1 MYVCMQKFFC
11 ECEIF
16 SFPAFSRLYTDIRIY
31 ISSYEHT
38 YGVNVMNTRRSLV
51 NLYRSVK
58 RQFTVKADEKAE
70 TGIGVLII
78 FIALVLVAAV
88 AASVLIHTAG
98 ILQQRA
104 QSTGTTTISQVST
117 GIVVN
122 QIVGYDSSNPPEAG
136 GISYL
141 AILVSLNTGGNSV
154 DLGNV
159 SLTLTLNGVTSVLI
173 YNSSV
178 FETVSGQGTQN
189 LFGSSVWANLSSA
202 NGNPTN
208 FGVVGITDPSHGL
221 TAHYPVLSRG
231 AQAAII
237 VNVTNTFGT
246 NLTQNTAVTGQ
257 ITPETGVSTT
267 INFVAPEAFIT
278 NAITLQ

>member
-1 MYVCMQKFFC
+1 
-11 ECEIF
+11 
-16 SFPAFSRLYTDIRIY
+16 
-31 ISSYEHT
+31 
-38 YGVNVMNTRRSLV
+38 MNTRRSLV

-117 GIVVN
+117 GIIVN

-136 GISYL
+136 GVSYL

-189 LFGSSVWANLSSA
+189 LFGSSVWNNLSSA

-208 FGVVGITDPSHGL
+208 FGVVGITDPQHGL

-237 VNVTNTFGT
+237 VNVTNTFGS
-246 NLTQNTAVTGQ
+246 NLTQNEGVTGQ
-257 ITPETGVSTT
+257 LTPETGVSTT
-267 INFVAPEAFIT
+267 INFVAPEAFIS

>member
-1 MYVCMQKFFC
+1 MT
-11 ECEIF
+11 I
-16 SFPAFSRLYTDIRIY
+16 
-31 ISSYEHT
+31 
-38 YGVNVMNTRRSLV
+38 RRSLFS
-51 NLYRSVK
+51 LARTVK
-58 RQFTVKADEKAE
+58 RQFSLKADVKAES
-70 TGIGVLII
+70 GIGVLII

-117 GIVVN
+117 GIIVN
-122 QIVGYDSSNPPEAG
+122 QIVGYDSANPAEAG

-154 DLGNV
+154 DLGNT
-159 SLTLTLNGVTSVLI
+159 SLTLTVNGVTSVLV
-173 YNSSV
+173 YNTSV
-178 FETVSGQGTQN
+178 FQSVSGQGTQN
-189 LFGSSVWANLSSA
+189 LFGTSVWGKLSSA
-202 NGNPTN
+202 SGDPTS
-208 FGVVGITDPSHGL
+208 FGVLGITDPQHAL
-221 TAHYPVLSRG
+221 TSSYPVLTRG

-246 NLTQNTAVTGQ
+246 NITQNEHVSGQ
-257 ITPETGVSTT
+257 LTPETGVSAT
-267 INFVAPEAFIT
+267 IQFVAPEAFDT

>member
-1 MYVCMQKFFC
+1 MK
-11 ECEIF
+11 
-16 SFPAFSRLYTDIRIY
+16 
-31 ISSYEHT
+31 
-38 YGVNVMNTRRSLV
+38 TRRSLV
-51 NLYRSVK
+51 ILARSVK
-58 RQFTVKADEKAE
+58 KQFKRGEDEKAE

-117 GIVVN
+117 GIIVN
-122 QIVGYDSSNPPEAG
+122 QIIGYDSTNPPEAG

-141 AILVSLNTGGNSV
+141 AIIVSLNTGGNSV
-154 DLGNV
+154 DLGNL

-173 YNSSV
+173 YNNSV
-178 FETVSGQGTQN
+178 FESVSGQGTQN
-189 LFGSSVWANLSSA
+189 LFGSSVWAKLSSA

-208 FGVVGITDPSHGL
+208 FGIVGITDPEHAF
-221 TAHYPVLSRG
+221 TADYPVLSNG
-231 AQAAII
+231 AEAAII
-237 VNVTNTFGT
+237 VNVTNTFGA
-246 NLTQNTAVTGQ
+246 NLTQNQQVTGQ
-257 ITPETGVSTT
+257 LTPETGVSTT